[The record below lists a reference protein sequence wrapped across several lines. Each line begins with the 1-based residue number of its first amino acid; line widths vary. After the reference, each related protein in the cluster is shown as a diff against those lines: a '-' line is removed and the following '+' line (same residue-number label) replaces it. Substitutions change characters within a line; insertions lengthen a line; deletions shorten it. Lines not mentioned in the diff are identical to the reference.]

1 MKFFKQKSIAGF
13 TLIEALL
20 YLAIAGTVLY
30 FISGFAFNSLFG
42 KAKIETIQG
51 VNENSLSVLNDI
63 GNTVSGSMGIN
74 GLTSPAVG
82 CVATSS
88 GTVTYTDSSGLNPR
102 SSPPYT
108 GGYTVHTFTT
118 GGTFTVSSD
127 SCNVQALVVA
137 GGGGGGSNYSGGGGG
152 AGGYQYD
159 ATHIISAGP
168 YSVSVG
174 NGGPAGTNG
183 NNSVFGTMIAYGGG
197 HGATYAGNGF
207 DGASGGGASGTGGGT
222 PKLGGN
228 NSPSGQGN
236 PGGTGWLYGAGG
248 DTHGGG
254 GGGSSATG
262 SDWNV
267 SDGKGGDG
275 TANSISGASVT
286 YAGGGGGGSESA
298 SYNGGAGGAGGGG
311 AGSKTGVGTAGTNGL
326 GGGGGGAG
334 GGSPASGAAGGSGI
348 VIVRYLTAN

>member
-74 GLTSPAVG
+74 GLTSPAVS
-82 CVATSS
+82 CVATSN

-118 GGTFTVSSD
+118 NGIFTVSSD

-137 GGGGGGSNYSGGGGG
+137 GGGGGAALSGGGAGGLIYYGPQSPNAGSGYTVMNGSLNIVVGNGGTQNNNGQNSSFGSLIAIGGGGGNSASGGSGAGGCGGSNPPGYGTAGQGNNGLSVTDGGYNYCGGGGG
-152 AGGYQYD
+152 AG
-159 ATHIISAGP
+159 AA
-168 YSVSVG
+168 
-174 NGGPAGTNG
+174 GGPTAQGGIGLQYSISGT
-183 NNSVFGTMIAYGGG
+183 STYYAGGG
-197 HGATYAGNGF
+197 SGGNSSGSVP
-207 DGASGGGASGTGGGT
+207 GGLGGGGASGAYYHPPFQATAGT
-222 PKLGGN
+222 SN
-228 NSPSGQGN
+228 
-236 PGGTGWLYGAGG
+236 T
-248 DTHGGG
+248 GGG
-254 GGGSSATG
+254 GGGEWPDRSSP
-262 SDWNV
+262 V
-267 SDGKGGDG
+267 S
-275 TANSISGASVT
+275 
-286 YAGGGGGGSESA
+286 
-298 SYNGGAGGAGGGG
+298 
-311 AGSKTGVGTAGTNGL
+311 
-326 GGGGGGAG
+326 
-334 GGSPASGAAGGSGI
+334 GGSGI